1 MRRGNYGARQLM
13 GLLGAIGKSG
23 AIGGSGADGEEEWG
37 TMENVG
43 LQARR
48 SHGPGSVSGAGRSH
62 TFPDPSGGLLVGPGP
77 VGTAPSPTPAPQSP
91 GCSWGPPKSTHGRAG
106 VPRAPPAQSP
116 WIPHPCPAQGSHT
129 PVQLRGARGC
139 APLRA
144 LDHHRQQE
152 GHCPLKEALAL
163 AAISHCVPPRHQDR
177 QAPQGGGAEPPQ
189 PPGPDSSYMLRKA
202 KADGCG
208 VPSVPVPPSW
218 GWDSVCGS
226 TGGD

>member
-1 MRRGNYGARQLM
+1 MGNHGKCGAAGQEEPWARLHQRRRK
-13 GLLGAIGKSG
+13 KSH
-23 AIGGSGADGEEEWG
+23 IPRPEW
-37 TMENVG
+37 
-43 LQARR
+43 
-48 SHGPGSVSGAGRSH
+48 
-62 TFPDPSGGLLVGPGP
+62 GLLVGPGP
-77 VGTAPSPTPAPQSP
+77 MGTASSPTPAPQSP
-91 GCSWGPPKSTHGRAG
+91 GCSWGPSKSTHSRAG

-129 PVQLRGARGC
+129 PVQLRRAKGC

-144 LDHHRQQE
+144 LEHRGQQE
-152 GHCPLKEALAL
+152 GHCPLMEALAL
-163 AAISHCVPPRHQDR
+163 EAISHRVPPRHQDR